1 MSHYF
6 TPRLRDV
13 VFVIIFIGAL
23 ALGPRM
29 LNTDSDLGKHLTLG
43 QFILDTRQ
51 IPTRDILSFTRASQ
65 SRPPY
70 EWLAQV
76 LFALAYRFLNLD
88 GVVILAALIL
98 GLTFALVYNDAS
110 PRSKTPIL
118 ALMFTLWAAAAS
130 SIHWLTRPHVFSFLF
145 LAIWIYGLEQIRTG
159 KKFREWLFPL
169 LMLIWANTHGGFI
182 FGFLAWGAY
191 LAGWLVDFWKKSST
205 RQIFWDLLT
214 VGVTSV
220 IASIMT
226 PDLWHNWEGVLNNRS
241 AYVLSRTAETMPP
254 DFTLPA
260 IWPFIGLLAL
270 ILILSL
276 LRWKQASASHLFLLA
291 GLAGMSLV
299 MARNIPLFAIA
310 AAPIATEWVSTT
322 ISSLAYWIKIEE
334 TFTKIE
340 ETLHGFLWPATVMAA
355 AVGFFAYHA
364 ATTRTP
370 VYQFNPQIF
379 PVQAVSWIESNS
391 IPGNMFNDFNWGG
404 YLLYRLWPG
413 QRVFV
418 DSQSDFYGEAFMR
431 QYSDIMNGAPNW
443 DVYLN
448 QYDVSWI
455 IVPPDAGLAVVAGAS
470 PKWKTVYHDPVAII
484 FERK

>member
-1 MSHYF
+1 
-6 TPRLRDV
+6 
-13 VFVIIFIGAL
+13 
-23 ALGPRM
+23 
-29 LNTDSDLGKHLTLG
+29 
-43 QFILDTRQ
+43 
-51 IPTRDILSFTRASQ
+51 
-65 SRPPY
+65 
-70 EWLAQV
+70 
-76 LFALAYRFLNLD
+76 
-88 GVVILAALIL
+88 
-98 GLTFALVYNDAS
+98 
-110 PRSKTPIL
+110 
-118 ALMFTLWAAAAS
+118 
-130 SIHWLTRPHVFSFLF
+130 
-145 LAIWIYGLEQIRTG
+145 
-159 KKFREWLFPL
+159 
-169 LMLIWANTHGGFI
+169 
-182 FGFLAWGAY
+182 
-191 LAGWLVDFWKKSST
+191 
-205 RQIFWDLLT
+205 
-214 VGVTSV
+214 
-220 IASIMT
+220 
-226 PDLWHNWEGVLNNRS
+226 
-241 AYVLSRTAETMPP
+241 MPP